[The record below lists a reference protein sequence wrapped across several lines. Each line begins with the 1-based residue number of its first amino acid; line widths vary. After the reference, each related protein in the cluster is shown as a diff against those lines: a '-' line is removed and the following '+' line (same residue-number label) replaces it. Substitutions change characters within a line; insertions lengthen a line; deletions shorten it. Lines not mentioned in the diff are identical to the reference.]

1 MFYYMAM
8 SISTEN
14 DLFYIILQQEL
25 DLKFFDLDINNGQL
39 EQTKF
44 SI

>member
-1 MFYYMAM
+1 M

-25 DLKFFDLDINNGQL
+25 DFKFFDLDINNGQL
-39 EQTKF
+39 EPTKF

>member
-1 MFYYMAM
+1 MAM

-14 DLFYIILQQEL
+14 DLFYMILQQEL